1 MAKGPQSRI
10 NNICIYFW
18 YRWARDS
25 MIVQYM
31 LTINSGDADFDV
43 TLEINAKYSKARC
56 ELYFVLTS
64 GTGEPL
70 LTH

>member
-1 MAKGPQSRI
+1 
-10 NNICIYFW
+10 
-18 YRWARDS
+18 
-25 MIVQYM
+25 MILQYM
-31 LTINSGDADFDV
+31 LTINSCEADFDV